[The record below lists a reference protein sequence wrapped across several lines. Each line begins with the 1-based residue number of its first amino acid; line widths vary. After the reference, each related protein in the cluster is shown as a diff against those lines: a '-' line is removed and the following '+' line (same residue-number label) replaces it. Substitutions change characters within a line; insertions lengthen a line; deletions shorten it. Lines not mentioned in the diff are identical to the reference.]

1 MCKCAMPPIFHF
13 RLYPRAVKQETT
25 NPHKQYEFYQN
36 AFKKCPSTLEGMQKR
51 KKKRGENTM
60 LLTRWT
66 EAVSLCILIGLSRCI
81 PQLGYNSPHLI
92 THYDNIITDVQ
103 ANKENSW
110 RTVCNVS
117 NWSHFSLAL
126 YSPFLFSFSLSTSFS
141 SMLLCYR
148 LHPQLGLASIWY
160 TSLLATWLH
169 CWWSAAVAQQGTC
182 WRNCATLRSK

>member
-1 MCKCAMPPIFHF
+1 MPIH
-13 RLYPRAVKQETT
+13 VG
-25 NPHKQYEFYQN
+25 
-36 AFKKCPSTLEGMQKR
+36 GMQKR
-51 KKKRGENTM
+51 KKRGENTM
-60 LLTRWT
+60 LFSRWT
-66 EAVSLCILIGLSRCI
+66 EAVSLGILIGLSRCI

-117 NWSHFSLAL
+117 NWSLFSLAL
-126 YSPFLFSFSLSTSFS
+126 YSPLPFLFLSPLPVAACFCVTDCTHSWD
-141 SMLLCYR
+141 
-148 LHPQLGLASIWY
+148 LASIWY

-182 WRNCATLRSK
+182 WRNCATLHSKSRSFIAYCIKTLVFLTVVQHGALRTAGIPGSPFTQD

>member
-1 MCKCAMPPIFHF
+1 MHLK
-13 RLYPRAVKQETT
+13 
-25 NPHKQYEFYQN
+25 N
-36 AFKKCPSTLEGMQKR
+36 AHPQWRECRRE
-51 KKKRGENTM
+51 KKRGENTM
-60 LLTRWT
+60 LFTRWT

-117 NWSHFSLAL
+117 NWSLFFPCPLL
-126 YSPFLFSFSLSTSFS
+126 PLPFLFLSLSTSCS

-160 TSLLATWLH
+160 TSLLVTWLH